1 MAEGEC
7 ALRGGAGEHCDGQVP
22 ERIVLNV
29 SLRGCGGERRA
40 FSSAHP
46 LRLPIVFHGR
56 LSRAYL
62 GKTTVSTLVPS
73 LSWQTIVSTFVP
85 SLSWQT
91 TVVELQGLGFCRY
104 AIARRTG
111 RSSSTTQCRMST
123 LRSRRPTSGLRS
135 ASATHQK
142 RLLLHSFLFFLFG
155 NRSFVCQDRL
165 GPKVTK
171 ANKECCFAQVPRRRL
186 P

>member
-1 MAEGEC
+1 M
-7 ALRGGAGEHCDGQVP
+7 RGGAGEHCDGQVP

-29 SLRGCGGERRA
+29 SLRSCGGERRA

-46 LRLPIVFHGR
+46 PMVFHER
-56 LSRAYL
+56 LSRACL
-62 GKTTVSTLVPS
+62 GKRSFRH
-73 LSWQTIVSTFVP
+73 LSRACLGKRP
-85 SLSWQT
+85 L
-91 TVVELQGLGFCRY
+91 LNCKGLGFCRY

-123 LRSRRPTSGLRS
+123 RRSRRPTSGLRS

-142 RLLLHSFLFFLFG
+142 RLLVDSFLFFLFG

-165 GPKVTK
+165 EPKVTK